1 MFTDI
6 EQALVE
12 RLKTQLKETM
22 PDVHVLTASE
32 LSDVEERNQP
42 TPAVHVIY
50 NGYRTGDTRPDGKAA
65 QVSQTWLTVIAVRNL
80 RKRGTGEAARED
92 AVELC
97 EKVAGCLMGFRPQ
110 SAAGPLTLTN
120 APRSGASNGFSYVPL
135 AFAVATV
142 LKAAN

>member
-12 RLKTQLKETM
+12 RLKAEM
-22 PDVHVLTASE
+22 PNVHVLTATE
-32 LSDVEERNQP
+32 LSEVDEARQP

-50 NGYRTGDTRPDGKAA
+50 NGYRTLPNARTDGKAT
-65 QVSQTWLTVIAVRNL
+65 QVSQTWLTVIAVRNV

-92 AVELC
+92 AVALC
-97 EKVAGCLMGFRPQ
+97 EQVAGSLMGFRPQ

-120 APRSGASNGFSYVPL
+120 APRSGASNGFTYVPL
-135 AFAVATV
+135 AFAVDTV